1 MPYTD
6 HFSMGAMGIDDPTAN
21 PEETLYQ
28 FSLITKKTLDS
39 IETPAIYRTWIQG
52 YGDFGPDEMVAQIN
66 GIKKA
71 GYQGYMVW
79 AGSGDQEILDPRKDG
94 FIDSAS

>member
-1 MPYTD
+1 
-6 HFSMGAMGIDDPTAN
+6 MGAMGIDDPTAN

-52 YGDFGPDEMVAQIN
+52 YGDLVLMKWLLRSMVLKKPV
-66 GIKKA
+66 IKVTWY
-71 GYQGYMVW
+71 GLQW
-79 AGSGDQEILDPRKDG
+79 
-94 FIDSAS
+94 

>member
-1 MPYTD
+1 
-6 HFSMGAMGIDDPTAN
+6 
-21 PEETLYQ
+21 
-28 FSLITKKTLDS
+28 
-39 IETPAIYRTWIQG
+39 
-52 YGDFGPDEMVAQIN
+52 MVAQIN